1 MPLAFQVW
9 RRKQDLYGWGAFLQ
23 VKVYFQEQNAP
34 SKAGIKMSVTFKIKD
49 LQTGMKRVEVEA
61 DVVEKG
67 NPRQVQSR
75 FKDET
80 YNVADAVVQD
90 ETGTIK
96 LTLWN
101 EQIDQVNVGDKIKIE
116 NGYVTSFKG
125 EIQLNVGKFG
135 KLTIL

>member
-1 MPLAFQVW
+1 MERTQ
-9 RRKQDLYGWGAFLQ
+9 G
-23 VKVYFQEQNAP
+23 EQN
-34 SKAGIKMSVTFKIKD
+34 MKINE

-61 DVVEKG
+61 DVVDKG
-67 NPRQVQSR
+67 NTRQVQSR
-75 FKDET
+75 FGNET
-80 YNVADAVVQD
+80 FNVADAVVQD
-90 ETGTIK
+90 DTGNMK

-125 EIQLNVGKFG
+125 EMQLNIGKFG

>member
-1 MPLAFQVW
+1 
-9 RRKQDLYGWGAFLQ
+9 
-23 VKVYFQEQNAP
+23 
-34 SKAGIKMSVTFKIKD
+34 
-49 LQTGMKRVEVEA
+49 MKRIDVEA
-61 DVVEKG
+61 DVVDKG

-75 FKDET
+75 FGNET
-80 YNVADAVVQD
+80 LSVADAVVQD
-90 ETGTIK
+90 ETGNIK

-101 EQIDQVNVGDKIKIE
+101 EQIDQVNVGDKIKVE

>member
-1 MPLAFQVW
+1 M
-9 RRKQDLYGWGAFLQ
+9 
-23 VKVYFQEQNAP
+23 
-34 SKAGIKMSVTFKIKD
+34 FKIKE
-49 LQTGMKRVEVEA
+49 LQSGMKQVEVEA
-61 DVVEKG
+61 DVVDKG

-75 FKDET
+75 FGNET
-80 YNVADAVVQD
+80 LNVSEAIIQD
-90 ETGTIK
+90 DSGTMK

-116 NGYVTSFKG
+116 KGYVTSFKG

>member
-1 MPLAFQVW
+1 V
-9 RRKQDLYGWGAFLQ
+9 
-23 VKVYFQEQNAP
+23 
-34 SKAGIKMSVTFKIKD
+34 KIKE

-61 DVVEKG
+61 DVVDKG

-75 FKDET
+75 MSGET
-80 YNVADAVVQD
+80 FNVADVVVQD
-90 ETGTIK
+90 ETGNIK

-116 NGYVTSFKG
+116 NGYITSFKG
-125 EIQLNVGKFG
+125 EIQLNVGKYG